1 MDRFIPH
8 MTWLDS
14 EIYIVLSATLY
25 FSLLALVS
33 FRVVLTRNQIGVS
46 LAWLLLI
53 FALPL
58 VGMVG
63 YFIFGELTLGA
74 KRSKQRKLL
83 AGEFLNWI
91 QQQATTHKQSKDK
104 ICANAHSM
112 QAFVESYTNMPMVK
126 GNKHTLLTDTDQ
138 ILLELIKEIKNSQ
151 KHCYLMF
158 YICNEGGL
166 INQLL
171 HELKAAA
178 TRGVR
183 CQLLLDSVGSHDF
196 FNSRVPAQLRKA
208 GVEVVEG
215 LPVGA
220 LRLLFQRQDLRLHR
234 KLVCI
239 DDHIAYTG
247 SMNLVDPAFFNV
259 HKGIGEWVDVMVR
272 CEGPIVQHMQGLFV
286 WDWCLETEHVLNLPP
301 ANDTLFCIE
310 GDENSQLIP
319 SGPEFGKVGI
329 HQVLLMAIYEAKY
342 SLVLTTPYFVP
353 DESLLTALQVA
364 AMRGV
369 DVKIILP
376 AKNDSLMV
384 KYASR
389 AFFEDLLSAGVE
401 IHRFYGGLLH
411 TKSIVIDEKIA
422 LIGTVNL
429 DRRSFWLNFEMT
441 MLIDNAKF
449 AGELLT
455 AQMHYTLA
463 SKQVSLVKWRQRSF
477 FKRLLESIIYLF
489 SPLL

>member
-1 MDRFIPH
+1 
-8 MTWLDS
+8 
-14 EIYIVLSATLY
+14 
-25 FSLLALVS
+25 
-33 FRVVLTRNQIGVS
+33 
-46 LAWLLLI
+46 
-53 FALPL
+53 
-58 VGMVG
+58 
-63 YFIFGELTLGA
+63 
-74 KRSKQRKLL
+74 
-83 AGEFLNWI
+83 
-91 QQQATTHKQSKDK
+91 
-104 ICANAHSM
+104 
-112 QAFVESYTNMPMVK
+112 MPMVK

-138 ILLELIKEIKNSQ
+138 ILLELIKEIKTSQ

-171 HELKAAA
+171 NELKAAA
-178 TRGVR
+178 ARGVR

-196 FNSRVPAQLRKA
+196 FNSAIPAQLRKA

-301 ANDTLFCIE
+301 ANNDLFCIE

-329 HQVLLMAIYEAKY
+329 HQVLLTAIYEAKY

-401 IHRFYGGLLH
+401 IHQFYGGLLH

-463 SKQVSLVKWRQRSF
+463 SRQVSLVKWRQRSF